1 MDRFGIGA
9 ILCCST
15 DNHKLRRRGP
25 TFSPISLRFGA
36 PSASVKIDINR
47 GFFDMTKVAVVE
59 IEGCMASSAAIT
71 HDVLATANRISAAKR
86 VPPFKVT
93 TVRCGSRRSDV
104 DLRGIELV
112 IVPGLGTPSTGE
124 LETKLKSPMCRR
136 AVDML
141 ARAHATGA
149 MLAASCASTFLLAET
164 GLLDG
169 RRATTTWWFA
179 PLFRQRY
186 PAVEL
191 LTEQMVVADW
201 PIATGGAAMAQM
213 DLMLAVVGRVAGPS
227 LAKACAN
234 YLLLDGRR
242 SQVPFMAIT
251 YLASQDPRIANAEKW
266 VRDNIARD
274 FAIEELAD
282 AVALAPRTFARRVSA
297 TCGVSPVQFVQRIR
311 LETARLLLETTRL
324 SVEQIARRVGYAE
337 PSTLRRLIRRDTK
350 HPPGHFRPTA

>member
-9 ILCCST
+9 I
-15 DNHKLRRRGP
+15 P
-25 TFSPISLRFGA
+25 PATFSRAPLRFYGRRT
-36 PSASVKIDINR
+36 SVKNDIYQV
-47 GFFDMTKVAVVE
+47 FFDMTKVAVVE

-71 HDVLATANRISAAKR
+71 YDVMATANRISAAKR

-93 TVRCGSRRSDV
+93 TVRCGSRRSDAN
-104 DLRGIELV
+104 LRGVELV
-112 IVPGLGTPSTGE
+112 IVPGLGTASADE
-124 LETKLKSPMCRR
+124 LDKKLKSPACRR
-136 AVDML
+136 AGDML
-141 ARAHATGA
+141 GRAFGRGA
-149 MLAASCASTFLLAET
+149 MLAASCASTFLLAEA

-186 PAVEL
+186 PQVEL

-213 DLMLAVVGRVAGPS
+213 DLMLAIVGRFAGPS

-234 YLLLDGRR
+234 YLLLDERR
-242 SQVPFMAIT
+242 SQAPFMAIT
-251 YLASQDPRIANAEKW
+251 YLAGQDPRIAKAEKW

-282 AVALAPRTFARRVSA
+282 AVALAPRTFARRIAA
-297 TCGVSPVQFVQRIR
+297 TCGVSPIQFVQRIR
-311 LETARLLLETTRL
+311 LETARFLLETTRL
-324 SVEQIARRVGYAE
+324 PVDEIARQVGYAE

-350 HPPGHFRPTA
+350 HPPGHFRPAA

>member
-1 MDRFGIGA
+1 
-9 ILCCST
+9 
-15 DNHKLRRRGP
+15 
-25 TFSPISLRFGA
+25 
-36 PSASVKIDINR
+36 
-47 GFFDMTKVAVVE
+47 
-59 IEGCMASSAAIT
+59 MASSAAIT

-93 TVRCGSRRSDV
+93 TVRCGSRRSNV

-112 IVPGLGTPSTGE
+112 IVPGLGTASADE
-124 LETKLKSPMCRR
+124 LDTKLKSPMCRR
-136 AVDML
+136 AGDML
-141 ARAHATGA
+141 TRAHATGA

-186 PAVEL
+186 PTVEL

-213 DLMLAVVGRVAGPS
+213 DLMLAVVGRFAGPS

-234 YLLLDGRR
+234 YLLLDERR
-242 SQVPFMAIT
+242 SQAPFMAIT
-251 YLASQDPRIANAEKW
+251 YLASQDPRIAKAEKW

-297 TCGVSPVQFVQRIR
+297 TCGVSPIQFVQRIR

-324 SVEQIARRVGYAE
+324 SVEQIARQDRICGAFHASPADPARYETSARTF
-337 PSTLRRLIRRDTK
+337 PSRRLSVSLARDAASLSGPVWPSPRDILQIQKPRTRAHCRTACSHRRAGCGRK
-350 HPPGHFRPTA
+350 AHR